1 MSDKAYT
8 REGVVARFQEF
19 LLANG
24 LRQTRE
30 RFAILRAIYEIEGT
44 FTIEDLQHVMLAQRF
59 RVSTATLY
67 STTLLLVQANLL
79 IRHPFSS
86 SSAVFERI
94 VDEKPRS
101 YQVCNNCH
109 RITLIKGK
117 ELAAGIMGYHPRRF
131 GISHRVLYVY
141 GMCPKCEMAMH
152 KKLKQIQNNK
162 QP

>member
-8 REGVVARFQEF
+8 PEGVVTRFKEF

-24 LRQTRE
+24 LRQTKE
-30 RFAILRAIYEIEGT
+30 RFAILRAIYEIEGN
-44 FTIEDLQHVMLAQRF
+44 FTIDDLQHVMFEHRF
-59 RVSTATLY
+59 YVSTATLY

-86 SSAVFERI
+86 SAAVFERI
-94 VDEKPRS
+94 VDDKPRS

-109 RITLIKGK
+109 RTTLIKGK
-117 ELAAGIMGYHPRRF
+117 ELAEGVMAYHPRRF
-131 GISHRVLYVY
+131 GVSHRVLYIY
-141 GMCPKCEMAMH
+141 GICPKCEIAMH